1 MNGLAGCLAGR
12 ERGGGEGMGMGGV
25 IGGRDG
31 VPSLDPLR
39 HSRFKYNRD
48 SCRIILSRKS
58 IINDG
63 LAVSEL
69 IHKIVI
75 SNTD

>member
-1 MNGLAGCLAGR
+1 MGWLDAWQEGKEGVG
-12 ERGGGEGMGMGGV
+12 EGIGGGVMGG
-25 IGGRDG
+25 GRM
-31 VPSLDPLR
+31 DPLR